1 MKGNA
6 GYAVFF
12 FPQALQVLGD
22 AIKPYLAPGLG
33 ESYLLCREIDTGGAL
48 VEMTLEGQSDD
59 GKNVSIELLVPVSMI
74 KMVVSARGDDLFG
87 FVPRPPEPV
96 VDAKA

>member
-12 FPQALQVLGD
+12 FPQALEVLGD
-22 AIKPYLAPGLG
+22 AIKPYLAPGQG

-48 VEMTLEGQSDD
+48 VEMTLEGQAED
-59 GKNVSIELLVPVSMI
+59 GKSVSIELLVPVSMI

-87 FVPRPPEPV
+87 FVPRTSEPPV
-96 VDAKA
+96 ATRA

>member
-12 FPQALQVLGD
+12 FPQALEVLGG
-22 AIKPYLAPGLG
+22 AIKPYLTPSLG
-33 ESYLLCREIDTGGAL
+33 EPYLLCREIDTGGAL
-48 VEMTLEGQSDD
+48 VEMTLEGQSED
-59 GKNVSIELLVPVSMI
+59 GKSVQIELLVPVSMI

-87 FVPRPPEPV
+87 FVPRPPEPPV
-96 VDAKA
+96 EATA